1 MCGQDNNHTHT
12 HYWLN
17 ISYHLYVDSLL
28 SCRYI
33 YIYIDTIYEYRLYAV
48 ILDWLYV
55 NHEKTVAFTILPQS
69 GSSGYLPLPLH
80 VHVTQHGPAVVLGEI
95 RNRNTEVYLYI
106 FVSWPIFVC
115 FDMDTDVDVGSRN
128 RHLGRHVGILT
139 DRGVKVLISVITCTW
154 RFLLNWRNWVYE
166 KKIRQKIRTR
176 AIIWTNQVLSGINQ
190 DQVTHHWLI
199 MCTCVVIIKLKKI
212 IKRGKNSRHVE

>member
-1 MCGQDNNHTHT
+1 MKRR
-12 HYWLN
+12 LF
-17 ISYHLYVDSLL
+17 LL
-28 SCRYI
+28 F
-33 YIYIDTIYEYRLYAV
+33 YRSQG
-48 ILDWLYV
+48 
-55 NHEKTVAFTILPQS
+55 HQGTPPSPSTSPR
-69 GSSGYLPLPLH
+69 
-80 VHVTQHGPAVVLGEI
+80 HVTWSCGGI

-176 AIIWTNQVLSGINQ
+176 AIIWTNQVLSVINQ